1 MIGIRNSTKY
11 KGNSPCGKLNK
22 RQLAMPEYL
31 LLYFILETCGG
42 SVIINNNETMK
53 HHLITSPGYPKGY
66 ENNLN
71 CVWSIYNPDRKL
83 LSFSF
88 NGSSIRPDDG
98 CADVVDF
105 VVIHRL
111 GDVNYTYVMCILL
124 HLLFKCFYFVW
135 RRNLIVY
142 LLINKRMGRAI

>member
-1 MIGIRNSTKY
+1 MISLVSDSVCHI
-11 KGNSPCGKLNK
+11 
-22 RQLAMPEYL
+22 PEH
-31 LLYFILETCGG
+31 LYYWNNFIPLETCGG
-42 SVIINNNETMK
+42 SVIIDNTTK
-53 HHLITSPGYPKGY
+53 QHLITSPGYPDRY

-105 VVIHRL
+105 VVIHKL
-111 GDVNYTYVMCILL
+111 GDMDYTYVMCSVTLNSLNVCI
-124 HLLFKCFYFVW
+124 HFVYMEKEF
-135 RRNLIVY
+135 NSLPT
-142 LLINKRMGRAI
+142 N